1 MARVYADQG
10 AAFTSGFASGQKMA
24 QSVIDMRT
32 KAAAIAAANGIGIN
46 EGVSGDTQAA
56 LGLPADSQQA
66 AQLDEQDKGLG
77 LSGVQ
82 STVDALNS
90 NPPPTPA
97 PSAQQAAQL
106 GTQNQG
112 LGQDATS
119 ATTDALNSD
128 AASQPSASTA
138 GLASNYS
145 VGGKSFDTQD
155 AANAYLPLAQ
165 ADARAKVYTDAG
177 DWKDGALIR
186 SSAQDMALTGLK
198 LQEAQGKMSD
208 DDELR
213 QALTAGQP
221 QPSGGA
227 GSTAA
232 NGAATA
238 TDGTAADGV
247 ATSPT
252 TLAKPGQ
259 TTSNDLDGYL
269 KNVAPKAIATLLQQ
283 GKVTDAK
290 NFGDFVNSEHGK
302 AYAAQW
308 MQGVRKHAIGDN
320 AGALQDF
327 QKLYNDQ
334 MYNDGHTMTLTPLA
348 DGKTYQADQ
357 FDPNGNKIW
366 SNTEAVDDLAAQG
379 ALALEPTKAVEF
391 MAKQQASTAQNAALL
406 DRQQQRD
413 DYNANRDGLRE
424 DRSDARLQTT
434 LDAQAKR
441 AEGTGGLTL
450 AQQRDNA
457 EIDSARKT
465 VSGLSADEI
474 RSRTAKTTDT
484 GRDNPSYDPQLSRAM
499 TLANRRKVG
508 ADDSFD
514 GSQTQQSTQNAGL
527 ADVAKRF
534 RSDHKMLSYR
544 LGNNTPG
551 GVEVLDKSG
560 KVIGHYQ

>member
-1 MARVYADQG
+1 MARVYADAG
-10 AAFTSGFASGQKMA
+10 TAFTSGFAAGQKMA
-24 QSVIDMRT
+24 QSVVDMRT
-32 KAAAIAAANGIGIN
+32 KAAAVAAANGIGIN
-46 EGVSGDTQAA
+46 DGVSGDTKAA
-56 LGLPADSQQA
+56 LNLPTAPAQA
-66 AQLDEQDKGLG
+66 AQLDAQDQGLG
-77 LSGVQ
+77 LSAAQ
-82 STVDALNS
+82 STADALNS
-90 NPPPTPA
+90 NPNDPT
-97 PSAQQAAQL
+97 QA
-106 GTQNQG
+106 N
-112 LGQDATS
+112 
-119 ATTDALNSD
+119 
-128 AASQPSASTA
+128 TA
-138 GLASNYS
+138 GLSSNYS

-155 AANAYLPLAQ
+155 AAKAYLPLAQ

-177 DWKDGALIR
+177 DWKSGALIR

-208 DDELR
+208 SNELR

-221 QPSGGA
+221 QPG

-232 NGAATA
+232 GATA
-238 TDGTAADGV
+238 TDGTAANGA
-247 ATSPT
+247 ATSPA

-259 TTSNDLDGYL
+259 TTSSDLDGYL

-290 NFGDFVNSEHGK
+290 NFGDFVNSEQGK

-308 MQGVRKHAIGDN
+308 MSGVRKHAIGDN
-320 AGALQDF
+320 AGALKDF

-348 DGKTYQADQ
+348 DGKTYRADQ
-357 FDPNGNKIW
+357 FDPSGNKIW
-366 SNTEAVDDLAAQG
+366 SNTGTVDDLAAQG
-379 ALALEPTKAVEF
+379 ALALEPSKAVEF

-406 DRQQQRD
+406 ERQQQRD
-413 DYNANRDGLRE
+413 DFNFKRDGMRQ
-424 DRSDARLQTT
+424 DRSDARLQKT

-484 GRDNPSYDPQLSRAM
+484 GRDNPSYDPQLSRAV

-514 GSQTQQSTQNAGL
+514 GSQTQNSTQNVVR

-544 LGNNTPG
+544 LGNDTPG
-551 GVEVLDKSG
+551 GVEVLDKTG
-560 KVIGHYQ
+560 KVIGHYR

>member
-1 MARVYADQG
+1 MARVYADAG
-10 AAFTSGFASGQKMA
+10 TAFTSGFAAGQKMA
-24 QSVIDMRT
+24 QSVVDMRT
-32 KAAAIAAANGIGIN
+32 KAAAVAAANGIGIN
-46 EGVSGDTQAA
+46 DGVSGDTKAA
-56 LGLPADSQQA
+56 LNLPTAPAQA
-66 AQLDEQDKGLG
+66 AQLDAQDQGLG
-77 LSGVQ
+77 LSAVQ
-82 STVDALNS
+82 STADALNS
-90 NPPPTPA
+90 NPNDPT
-97 PSAQQAAQL
+97 Q
-106 GTQNQG
+106 
-112 LGQDATS
+112 
-119 ATTDALNSD
+119 
-128 AASQPSASTA
+128 ASTA
-138 GLASNYS
+138 GLKSSYA
-145 VGGKSFDTQD
+145 VGGKTFDNRD
-155 AANAYLPLAQ
+155 AAQAYLPLAQ

-177 DWKDGALIR
+177 DWKSGALIR

-221 QPSGGA
+221 QPGG
-227 GSTAA
+227 SSAA
-232 NGAATA
+232 DGAATA
-238 TDGTAADGV
+238 TDGTAADGA

-259 TTSNDLDGYL
+259 TTSSDLDGYL

-283 GKVTDAK
+283 GKITDAK
-290 NFGDFVNSEHGK
+290 NFSDFVNSQNGQ

-320 AGALQDF
+320 VGALKDF

-357 FDPNGNKIW
+357 FDPNGKKIW
-366 SNTEAVDDLAAQG
+366 SNTGTVDDLAAQG
-379 ALALEPTKAVEF
+379 ALALEPSKAVEF

-406 DRQQQRD
+406 ERQQQRD
-413 DYNANRDGLRE
+413 DFNFKRDGVRQ
-424 DRSDARLQTT
+424 DRSDARLQMT

-484 GRDNPSYDPQLSRAM
+484 GRDNPSYDPQLSRAV

-514 GSQTQQSTQNAGL
+514 GSQTQQSTQNAGR
-527 ADVAKRF
+527 ADIAKRF
-534 RSDHKMLSYR
+534 RSDNKMLSYR
-544 LGNNTPG
+544 LGNDTPG
-551 GVEVLDKSG
+551 GVEVLDKTG
-560 KVIGHYQ
+560 KVVGHYR